1 MGREIP
7 QPEVREAIIQTEG
20 ELAVAA
26 ARLGLARW
34 QLVRYIDDSPGLQSL
49 LVDIKEG
56 RDDESESELAEAV
69 FAGRLDAACFCLR
82 TIGRRRGYG
91 KPMTPEEEAQVPNP
105 GPMPSRHE
113 AESLNEQ
120 QEAAFRRIA
129 AKACNRPAGSTRP
142 AYFDRLEANRDELK
156 AVIAENRGNLSRTAR
171 HYDLTRSELVEY
183 LQGDIDYLAL
193 IVDLREALL
202 DRAEAVLASAQG
214 DHNLSAAKFRLEY
227 SSQGRGYSKYP
238 KPMKPFWKKMTTEY
252 EDFDMSRLDPE
263 DIRQLCQIGAET
275 GVAGVALGLPAA
287 GLGVRGQES
296 EVRSQESAVRGQD
309 SGVGDQES
317 RERCVPAPTPTPA
330 PTVNRDAESSARS
343 APAPTPTPAQT
354 VNRDA
359 VPARRDSERSVL
371 SPLFPAGMEKRA
383 MRKLAEEMEER
394 AKVPG
399 PEMEKILMRFKSPI
413 EARMIVE
420 SWNDLPD
427 PDRRVLQYQIWN
439 HIEREWHPY
448 TPIEKLP
455 EPRPPP

>member
-7 QPEVREAIIQTEG
+7 QPEVREAIIETEG

-34 QLVRYIDDSPGLQSL
+34 QLVRYIDESPGLRSL

-91 KPMTPEEEAQVPNP
+91 KPMTPEEEALVPNP
-105 GPMPSRHE
+105 GPMPSSDE
-113 AESLNEQ
+113 AQFLNEQ

-129 AKACNRPAGSTRP
+129 AKACNRPAGSARP
-142 AYFDRLEANRDELK
+142 AYFDRLDEGRDELK

-171 HYDLTRSELVEY
+171 HYDLTRSELVDY

-202 DRAEAVLASAQG
+202 DRAEAVLANAQG
-214 DHNLSAAKFRLEY
+214 DHKISAAKFRLEY
-227 SSQGRGYSKYP
+227 SSQGRGYSKHP
-238 KPMKPFWKKMTTEY
+238 KPMKPFWKNMTAEY
-252 EDFDMSRLDPE
+252 ENFDMSRLDSE
-263 DIRQLCQIGAET
+263 EIRQLCQIGAET
-275 GVAGVALGLPAA
+275 GVALGLPTRAT
-287 GLGVRGQES
+287 S
-296 EVRSQESAVRGQD
+296 EVRSQESGIRGQE
-309 SGVGDQES
+309 SGVGSQES
-317 RERCVPAPTPTPA
+317 GERGVPAPTPGSTDSTVDDPGSAHRA
-330 PTVNRDAESSARS
+330 PLE
-343 APAPTPTPAQT
+343 
-354 VNRDA
+354 
-359 VPARRDSERSVL
+359 
-371 SPLFPAGMEKRA
+371 PLFPAGMEKRA
-383 MRKLAEEMEER
+383 MRKMAEEMQER

-420 SWNDLPD
+420 SWNDLPES
-427 PDRRVLQYQIWN
+427 DRRALQYQIWS
-439 HIEREWHPY
+439 HIEREWHPF
-448 TPIEKLP
+448 TPIEKLL
-455 EPRPPP
+455 EPRPP